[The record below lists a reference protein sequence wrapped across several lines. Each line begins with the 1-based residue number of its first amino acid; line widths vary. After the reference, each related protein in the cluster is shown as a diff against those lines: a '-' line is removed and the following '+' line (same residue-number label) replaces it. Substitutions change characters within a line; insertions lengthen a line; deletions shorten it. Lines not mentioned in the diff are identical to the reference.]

1 MDCEQVRDRAVRL
14 LQAGGGPPWPAPL
27 AGHLESCQGC
37 RQAVEGLSLTWALLG
52 QWPEA
57 EPDTHLRAKLLRRVR
72 RELVRESVL
81 TLKGWA
87 PAVLTSATGVGL
99 SLALSLLVPYSV
111 LVTLCRQAL
120 QVSDLSAAPFLLAG
134 MAYGVPLA
142 LGVWILRRQALT
154 GAVIGSLEASLLFL
168 VMLAPYVIAQ
178 CREFAPPLQA
188 AFVSGLAVGAV
199 TSSLVGLWLARLV
212 PFGGVHHA

>member
-1 MDCEQVRDRAVRL
+1 MECEQARDQFLTL
-14 LQAGGGPPWPAPL
+14 LAAGEGVPWPDAL
-27 AGHLESCQGC
+27 GRHLEGCDGC
-37 RQAVEGLSLTWALLG
+37 RKALQELRQAWDLLG

-57 EPDTHLRAKLLRRVR
+57 EPGAHVRARLLRRVR

-81 TLKGWA
+81 TLKGWV

-120 QVSDLSAAPFLLAG
+120 GASDLSATPFLLAG

-142 LGVWILRRQALT
+142 LGIWILRRQALT
-154 GAVIGSLEASLLFL
+154 GALIGSLEASLLFL
-168 VMLAPYVIAQ
+168 VILAPYVIAQ
-178 CREFAPPLQA
+178 CREFAPPLQV
-188 AFVSGLAVGAV
+188 AFVFGLAGGAV

-212 PFGGVHHA
+212 PFGRVHHA

>member
-1 MDCEQVRDRAVRL
+1 MDCEQIRDEVVTV
-14 LQAGGGPPWPAPL
+14 LQAGGGPPWPEPL
-27 AGHLESCQGC
+27 ARHLEACEGC
-37 RQAVEGLSLTWALLG
+37 RTAAEDLSRTWAVLG

-57 EPDTHLRAKLLRRVR
+57 APEAHVRARLLKRVR

-81 TLKGWA
+81 TLKGWV
-87 PAVLTSATGVGL
+87 PAVLTSAMGVGL

-142 LGVWILRRQALT
+142 LGVWILRRQAVT

-168 VMLAPYVIAQ
+168 LILAPYVIAQ
-178 CREFAPPLQA
+178 CREFAPPLQV
-188 AFVSGLAVGAV
+188 AFVSGLAGGAV

-212 PFGGVHHA
+212 AFGKAHHA